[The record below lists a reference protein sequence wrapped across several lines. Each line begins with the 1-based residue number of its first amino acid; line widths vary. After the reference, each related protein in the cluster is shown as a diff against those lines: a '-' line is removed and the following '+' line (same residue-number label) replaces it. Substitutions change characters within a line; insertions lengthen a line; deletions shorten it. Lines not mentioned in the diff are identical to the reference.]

1 MQYHCMHGGVHFQA
15 KSKWLCERKDFEHRL
30 HFNMVPSLTALPN
43 VWKFQNYVFQGFG
56 FACCLM
62 ARLFRN
68 QKDGRDLC
76 ALVHTQNITASEKAA
91 ASDVYWT
98 NFLHLQVIAMRI
110 LAVFDSE
117 WSHASIQSL
126 QKKHQLTLL
135 SDPRRILQLM
145 STQAFD
151 LILCQAVFEEFPDN
165 VFDVLKIVREVS
177 DIPLIACNSSN
188 KLENSIDN
196 LYVKTLP
203 LLGAQGYVDSE
214 QFLSSSFAQIVEK
227 AVQGAAHT
235 AVGGECTVTSLD
247 TSISLVDSRTSSAKF
262 AMKSEKE

>member
-1 MQYHCMHGGVHFQA
+1 
-15 KSKWLCERKDFEHRL
+15 
-30 HFNMVPSLTALPN
+30 
-43 VWKFQNYVFQGFG
+43 
-56 FACCLM
+56 
-62 ARLFRN
+62 
-68 QKDGRDLC
+68 
-76 ALVHTQNITASEKAA
+76 
-91 ASDVYWT
+91 
-98 NFLHLQVIAMRI
+98 MRI

-117 WSHASIQSL
+117 GSHASIQSL

-145 STQAFD
+145 RTQAFD